1 MFSSDTWYMD
11 GIFNVAPLLFT
22 QLYVI
27 RIPLG
32 ESAVTYGYSSLP
44 SKYRSTYEEL
54 FTAIQDRCTELDFQA
69 DIPQPSLLTSSKL

>member
-1 MFSSDTWYMD
+1 MD

-22 QLYVI
+22 QLYMIHVQ
-27 RIPLG
+27 LG
-32 ESAVTYGYSSLP
+32 KSAVNFGYAFLP
-44 SKYRSTYEEL
+44 KKYQSTHEEL